1 MTAGAVSTPQQVN
14 VFPPET
20 LLVNPC
26 KAKPSGE
33 SLIDLAIAQNTN
45 IACIGK
51 WEKQMNKI
59 RDNRLKQ
66 MELYKN
72 VK

>member
-1 MTAGAVSTPQQVN
+1 M
-14 VFPPET
+14 
-20 LLVNPC
+20 NPC

-33 SLIDLAIAQNTN
+33 NLIDLAIAQNTN

-59 RDNRLKQ
+59 RDNKAKN
-66 MELYKN
+66 MELYNAK
-72 VK
+72 

>member
-1 MTAGAVSTPQQVN
+1 MTGGAVSTPQQVN
-14 VFPPET
+14 VFPPSS

-26 KAKPSGE
+26 KAVPAGE

-45 IACIGK
+45 IACISK

-66 MELYKN
+66 MELYHAK
-72 VK
+72 